1 MAGSGRISVLVSGEL
16 QTLLS
21 ALRTVP
27 RDVQKQIRQYTKA
40 DAQPIWQAEV
50 RSRVS
55 GDVDERVFG
64 KTARVRVSNQNVN
77 LEAARIGKSLSG
89 GARPSEIAP
98 GREFGRNGDQRVTY
112 MTTSRK
118 GKRYAATRHTK
129 RQLPTRNTNGRVV
142 FPSTRASIPRFASLW
157 IQTAARTLYDAFDGK

>member
-1 MAGSGRISVLVSGEL
+1 MAGSGRISVLVSDEL
-16 QTLLS
+16 RTLLS

-27 RDVQKQIRQYTKA
+27 KDVQAQIRKFTKA

-50 RSRVS
+50 RSRVQTT
-55 GDVDERVFG
+55 VDERLFG

-89 GARPSEIAP
+89 GGKPAVIAAAY
-98 GREFGRNGDQRVTY
+98 EFGRNGDPRTTY
-112 MTTSRK
+112 TTTSRK
-118 GKRYAATRHTK
+118 GKRYSVTRHTK

-157 IQTAARTLYDAFDGK
+157 IQTAARTLYDAFDRK

>member
-1 MAGSGRISVLVSGEL
+1 MAGSGRISVLVSDEL

-27 RDVQKQIRQYTKA
+27 KDVQGQIRKFTKT
-40 DAQPIWQAEV
+40 DAQPIWQDEI

-55 GDVDERVFG
+55 TTVDERVFG

-89 GARPSEIAP
+89 GAKPSEIAP
-98 GREFGRNGDQRVTY
+98 GREFGRNSDQAVTY
-112 MTTSRK
+112 QTRSRL
-118 GKRYAATRHTK
+118 GKSYRVTRHTK

-142 FPSTRASIPRFASLW
+142 FPSTRKSIPRFASLW
-157 IQTAARTLYDAFDGK
+157 IQTAARTLYDAFDQK

>member
-1 MAGSGRISVLVSGEL
+1 MAGSGRISVLVSDEL
-16 QTLLS
+16 RTLLS
-21 ALRTVP
+21 ALREVP
-27 RDVQKQIRQYTKA
+27 KDVQAQVRKYTKA

-50 RSRVS
+50 RSRVQTT
-55 GDVDERVFG
+55 VDERVFG

-89 GARPSEIAP
+89 GAKPSQVAA
-98 GREFGRNGDQRVTY
+98 GYEFGRNGDPRTTY

-142 FPSTRASIPRFASLW
+142 FPSTRSSIPRFASLW
-157 IQTAARTLYDAFDGK
+157 IQTAARTLYDAFDRK